1 MLVNGTTERLV
12 AMSNQQTVLEGII
25 EDVATD
31 LYNKWSAA
39 LPEEERNEV
48 AFQAMS
54 KNAQETTLF
63 VIQNF
68 MNKFNA
74 AAEALKDQG

>member
-1 MLVNGTTERLV
+1 MAE
-12 AMSNQQTVLEGII
+12 QTVLEGII
-25 EDVATD
+25 EDVATE

-39 LPEEERNEV
+39 LPEEERNQQ
-48 AFQAMS
+48 AFSAMS
-54 KNAQETTLF
+54 KNAHETTLF

-74 AAEALKDQG
+74 AAEELKGQ

>member
-1 MLVNGTTERLV
+1 MTD
-12 AMSNQQTVLEGII
+12 QQTVLEGII
-25 EDVATD
+25 EDVAMD

-54 KNAQETTLF
+54 KNAHETTLF

-68 MNKFNA
+68 MNKFNS
-74 AAEALKDQG
+74 AAEALKDQE

>member
-1 MLVNGTTERLV
+1 MDKQV
-12 AMSNQQTVLEGII
+12 TVLEGII
-25 EDVATD
+25 SDVATD

-39 LPEEERNEV
+39 LPENERSEE
-48 AFQAMS
+48 AFRALAS
-54 KNAQETTLF
+54 NAHETAIF

-74 AAEALKDQG
+74 AAEELKDKD

>member
-1 MLVNGTTERLV
+1 MDK
-12 AMSNQQTVLEGII
+12 QQTVLEGII

-31 LYNKWSAA
+31 LYNKWSSA
-39 LPEEERNEV
+39 LPEEERNQV

-74 AAEALKDQG
+74 AAEALKDVDDQE

>member
-1 MLVNGTTERLV
+1 MDNR
-12 AMSNQQTVLEGII
+12 QTVLEGII

-54 KNAQETTLF
+54 KNAHETTLF

-68 MNKFNA
+68 MAKFNA
-74 AAEALKDQG
+74 AADALKNEPIDKNQ

>member
-1 MLVNGTTERLV
+1 MAE
-12 AMSNQQTVLEGII
+12 QTVLEGII

-39 LPEEERNEV
+39 LPEDERNDQ
-48 AFQAMS
+48 AFSAMS
-54 KNAQETTLF
+54 KNAHETTLF

-68 MNKFNA
+68 MNRFNE
-74 AAEALKDQG
+74 AAEDLKNKD

>member
-1 MLVNGTTERLV
+1 MERQV
-12 AMSNQQTVLEGII
+12 TVLEGII
-25 EDVATD
+25 ADVATD

-39 LPEEERNEV
+39 LPESERNEE
-48 AFQAMS
+48 AFRALAA
-54 KNAQETTLF
+54 NAQETSIF

-74 AAEALKDQG
+74 AAEELKD